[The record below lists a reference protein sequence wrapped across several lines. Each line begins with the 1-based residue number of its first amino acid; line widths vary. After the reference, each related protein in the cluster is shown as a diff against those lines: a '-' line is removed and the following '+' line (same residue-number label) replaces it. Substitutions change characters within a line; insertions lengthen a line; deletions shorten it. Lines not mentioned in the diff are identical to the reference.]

1 MELMLERLS
10 ESVASAESLEQ
21 LARPLLEMLELITG
35 LESLYL
41 TSIDEEAGL
50 QSVDYVRNA
59 GELFIPEG
67 LSGPWSDTLC
77 KRCLE
82 EGRRFTS
89 NASEIWGDS
98 QAARE
103 LGIETYA
110 SAPIRGSNGSVIG
123 TLCGASK
130 SSQPIGPQAFSALN
144 IFPKLIAQYV
154 ERERLL
160 KDLRQ
165 SNEYLANFALT
176 DSLTGLP
183 NRRALHG
190 ELGRLLARA
199 ARDGSYVIAGIIDL
213 DDFKGINDSY
223 GHVVGDHFLREC
235 AKRLAGIVRDTDM
248 LARVGG
254 DEFALVAPAP
264 VDAEQA
270 HSVADQLQRRASE
283 ATRGIYAL
291 AGRTIDY
298 AGVSAGVIAVRLV
311 SVDQA
316 LELADAAMYR
326 EKRKRKLANSRGG
339 E

>member
-21 LARPLLEMLELITG
+21 LARPLLEMLELISG

-41 TSIDEEAGL
+41 TSIDEEAGV
-50 QSVDYVRNA
+50 QCVDYARNA

-67 LSGPWSDTLC
+67 LTVPWSDTLC

-89 NASEIWGDS
+89 NVSEIWGDS
-98 QAARE
+98 QAARD
-103 LGIETYA
+103 LGIETYV
-110 SAPIRGSNGSVIG
+110 SAAVRASNGSVIG

-130 SSQPIGPQAFSALN
+130 RSQTLGPQALSALN
-144 IFPKLIAQYV
+144 IFSKLISQHV

-160 KDLRQ
+160 GELKR

-199 ARDGSYVIAGIIDL
+199 ARDGSYVIVGIFDL

-223 GHVVGDHFLREC
+223 GHVAGDHFLSEC
-235 AKRLAGIVRDTDM
+235 AQRLAGITRDTDM

-254 DEFALVAPAP
+254 DEFALVGPGPA
-264 VDAEQA
+264 AAKKA
-270 HSVADQLQRRASE
+270 HGAADQLQKRASE
-283 ATRGIYAL
+283 ITRGLYAL
-291 AGRTIDY
+291 GGSAVEY
-298 AGVSAGVIAVRLV
+298 AGVSAGVIAVRFM

-326 EKRKRKLANSRGG
+326 EKRQRKQCSPRNA
-339 E
+339 

>member
-21 LARPLLEMLELITG
+21 LARPLLEMLELISG

-41 TSIDEEAGL
+41 TSIDEEAGV
-50 QSVDYVRNA
+50 QSVDYVRNT

-67 LSGPWSDTLC
+67 LSVPWADTLC

-89 NASEIWGDS
+89 NVGEIWGDS
-98 QAARE
+98 QAAKQ
-103 LGIETYA
+103 LGIQTYV
-110 SAPIRGSNGSVIG
+110 SAAVRSSNGEVIG

-130 SSQPIGPQAFSALN
+130 RSQMLEPEALTALN
-144 IFPKLIAQYV
+144 IFSKLISQHV

-160 KDLRQ
+160 GELRR

-176 DSLTGLP
+176 DSLTRLP
-183 NRRALHG
+183 NRRALHS
-190 ELGRLLARA
+190 ELGRLMARA
-199 ARDGSYVIAGIIDL
+199 ARDGSYVIVGMIDL

-223 GHVVGDHFLREC
+223 GHVFGDQFLHEC
-235 AKRLAGIVRDTDM
+235 AQRLNGITRDTDM

-254 DEFALVAPAP
+254 DEFVLVGPGP
-264 VDAEQA
+264 VAAKKA
-270 HSVADQLQRRASE
+270 HSAAAQLQKRASE
-283 ATRGIYAL
+283 VTRGIYRL
-291 AGRTIDY
+291 GGKTIDY
-298 AGVSAGVIAVRLV
+298 AGVSAGVIAVRLM

-326 EKRKRKLANSRGG
+326 DKRQRKGI
-339 E
+339 